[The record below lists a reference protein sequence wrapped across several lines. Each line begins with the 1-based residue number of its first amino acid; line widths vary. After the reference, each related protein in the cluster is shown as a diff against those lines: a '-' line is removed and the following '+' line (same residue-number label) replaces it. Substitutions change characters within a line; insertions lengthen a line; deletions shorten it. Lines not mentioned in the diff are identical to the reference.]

1 MYAFLATTTAILAVD
16 FDVFPRRFAKTSIY
30 GRSIMDLGTATFVYC
45 FAVVDVFREFP
56 GRIRSSIAPGY
67 SATLSSQVYVHM
79 NPKNFPVAGMKG
91 FTVAVSSYFPIKPS
105 SAFVLIL
112 FGVIRTVALRLVHY
126 PYQAVVDVLGRRF
139 HLLLGIIIAVTYQY
153 FLTGQRLQMYLLSGK
168 IKRSDFLAKNREG
181 ISSVLGYL
189 SIYYFASAIASFLF
203 SEIAPHN
210 YCSNEIHLNKA
221 EKRKR
226 LGIWFSALFKVL
238 LIAGLLFFIQKIAE
252 QHVGPPSRRI
262 ANVPYV
268 LEMVIAKTVY

>member
-56 GRIRSSIAPGY
+56 GRIRSPIALGY
-67 SATLSSQVYVHM
+67 
-79 NPKNFPVAGMKG
+79 
-91 FTVAVSSYFPIKPS
+91 SYFPIKPS

-221 EKRKR
+221 EKRF
-226 LGIWFSALFKVL
+226 IFALILYSNKL
-238 LIAGLLFFIQKIAE
+238 CG
-252 QHVGPPSRRI
+252 
-262 ANVPYV
+262 Y
-268 LEMVIAKTVY
+268 